1 MTEMKDLNNS
11 FKRFE
16 SDVHIVKTANNNSLK
31 QLDNTETQS
40 WANAQYSPRERVE
53 VIRIPK

>member
-16 SDVHIVKTANNNSLK
+16 SDVHIVKTANNNCLK
-31 QLDNTETQS
+31 QLDNTEIQS
-40 WANAQYSPRERVE
+40 WANAQYSRRECVE